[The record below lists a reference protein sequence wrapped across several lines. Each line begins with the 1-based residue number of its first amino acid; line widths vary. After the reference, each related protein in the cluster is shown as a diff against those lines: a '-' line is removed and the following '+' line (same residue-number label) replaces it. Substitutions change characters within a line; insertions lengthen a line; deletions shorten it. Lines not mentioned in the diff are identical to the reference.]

1 MTAKTDFSNL
11 GASLSSI
18 QQNALDDQIANNS
31 SMQSYNNIT
40 AQLKASIPSGFGEV
54 TFGAYELLGQGKE
67 LFSRVSKVVSDVQK
81 APQAVKD
88 ALVKGKNSLGA
99 SLEEGKNIVT
109 GGVAD
114 LQQVGTEALQTAKD
128 ITNTSL
134 NVTIN
139 SEGRFVTPSGRVAPP
154 PPSERDLNQNL
165 PEAPTQQ
172 SSQDILNSL
181 TPEENRMSPSD
192 VYDRLFG
199 TQNVPELRVP
209 DLPVPE
215 VPRFSLPLATKRP
228 TTSGLADTMAPENV
242 RQTALRAIDPEET
255 IGPAFA
261 TNLQSFQGMPS
272 LTGVDIPGMPSLT
285 GVDIPGVSSTAG
297 DFLRGLTPES
307 LVTRP
312 GEGILPVGQS
322 ELSTTVTGLQEE
334 ASSGITNLL
343 ATGGGVKEAVATT
356 LSNTA
361 DRGGALASDLITAG
375 SNTATKVTSTLSD
388 IATAGTDLAKGV
400 ATTVAETG
408 AEVASAFLPIVGEV
422 TAIGLGA
429 MQVYEGFK
437 DLFDHPSASKPVSVP
452 MPQITNIAQGFQ
464 SGI

>member
-1 MTAKTDFSNL
+1 MTAKSDFSNL

-40 AQLKASIPSGFGEV
+40 AQLKASIPSGFGEA
-54 TFGAYELLGQGKE
+54 TFGAYELLGQGKD
-67 LFSRVSKVVSDVQK
+67 LFSRFSKVVSDVKK

-88 ALVKGKNSLGA
+88 ALVKGKNNLGA
-99 SLEEGKNIVT
+99 SLEEGKNVVT

-128 ITNTSL
+128 ITNTAL

-165 PEAPTQQ
+165 PEAPAQQ

-199 TQNVPELRVP
+199 TQNVPDLRVP

-261 TNLQSFQGMPS
+261 TNLQSF
-272 LTGVDIPGMPSLT
+272 PGMPYLT

-297 DFLRGLTPES
+297 DFLRGLTPAS

-312 GEGILPVGQS
+312 DEAILPAGRS
-322 ELSTTVTGLQEE
+322 ALSTTVTGLQEE

-356 LSNTA
+356 LSNTV
-361 DRGGALASDLITAG
+361 DRGSALASDLITTG

-388 IATAGTDLAKGV
+388 LATAGTDLAKGV
-400 ATTVAETG
+400 GATVAETG
-408 AEVASAFLPIVGEV
+408 AEVASTFLPIVGEV
-422 TAIGLGA
+422 TAVGLGA
-429 MQVYEGFK
+429 VQVYEGFK
-437 DLFDHPSASKPVSVP
+437 DLFDHPSASKPISVP